1 MNPKAYAF
9 IGLGFELVV
18 LVLAMLWIGGKI
30 DQAYGWNGL
39 AAAFGMIIA
48 LISWITH
55 LLIVVRSLAK
65 DPKAGDSDR
74 P

>member
-1 MNPKAYAF
+1 MNSKAYAF

-30 DQAYGWNGL
+30 DTHFGWNGL
-39 AAAFGMIIA
+39 AAAFGMILA
-48 LISWITH
+48 LISWVTH

-65 DPKAGDSDR
+65 DSKASDSDR